1 MDLKDTVAIVTGGAR
16 GIGRGVA
23 ISLAHEGVKVV
34 IADLPALKEDGERT
48 AEEVRKA
55 GSEALVVDVDVRDSS
70 QVQAMVERA
79 IQHFGQV
86 DILVNNA
93 GVISVRP
100 VIAMEEEEW
109 DRVLGVNLKGTFLC
123 SKAVAPHMMERRSGR
138 IINMSSQAGKR
149 GRPVISHY
157 CASKFAIIGFTQ
169 SLAHELGPFNVTVNA
184 VCPGEVKTAMWDE
197 HLSPALVAG
206 GFGGTADEA
215 WEEWMKREVPLGRP
229 QTAEDIGEA
238 VVFLCKADNIT
249 GEALNV
255 TGGSE
260 MA

>member
-1 MDLKDTVAIVTGGAR
+1 MDLKGTVAIVTGGAR

-23 ISLAHEGVKVV
+23 VSLAQEGVRVV
-34 IADLPALKEDGERT
+34 IADLPALKEDSERT
-48 AEEVRKA
+48 ADEVRKA

-70 QVQAMVERA
+70 QIAAMVEQV

-109 DRVLGVNLKGTFLC
+109 DRVLDVNLKGTFLC
-123 SKAVAPHMMERRSGR
+123 SKAVASHMMERQTGR
-138 IINMSSQAGKR
+138 IVNMSSQAGKR
-149 GRPVISHY
+149 GRAAISHY
-157 CASKFAIIGFTQ
+157 CASKWAIIGFTQ
-169 SLAHELGPFNVTVNA
+169 SLAHELGPFNITVNA
-184 VCPGEVKTAMWDE
+184 ICPGEVRTAMWDE
-197 HLSPALVAG
+197 HLSPALTLG
-206 GFGGTADEA
+206 GYGKTPEEA
-215 WEEWMKREVPLGRP
+215 WEEWTKREVPMGRA

-238 VVFLCKADNIT
+238 VVFLCKAENIT